1 MLKLGISGLGFVGN
15 SMLESFLEKKVN
27 VIGYDKYK
35 NIGVDLFKDLLN
47 VDIIFLALPTKF
59 DENTQTYDISEIIDS
74 CEFLNSEK
82 YNGLVVIKSTVIPG
96 TTEKLSNKFQNLNL
110 IHNPEFLSA
119 KTAFE
124 DFHNQKHIVL
134 GITEKCNFE
143 KYLLLKNFYSSNYK
157 CLISECKSN
166 ESETMKCFANSFY
179 AVKIQF
185 FTEMYLTCK
194 SNGSNFD
201 EVKNMMLKN
210 GWINPMHTN
219 VPGSDGKISY
229 GGYCFPKDTKALNN
243 YMKEN
248 KIPNSVLNST
258 INERD
263 SIRNDSTNIL
273 NKINESYK
281 NKEI

>member
-35 NIGVDLFKDLLN
+35 NIGVGLFKDLLN

-96 TTEKLSNKFQNLNL
+96 TTEELSNKFQNLNL

-119 KTAFE
+119 KTAFD

-143 KYLLLKNFYSSNYK
+143 KYLSLKNFYSSNYK

-194 SNGSNFD
+194 SNGSNFE
-201 EVKNMMLKN
+201 EVRNMMLKN

>member
-1 MLKLGISGLGFVGN
+1 MVKLGISGLGFVGS
-15 SMLESFLEKKVN
+15 SMLESFLKKKLD
-27 VIGYDKYK
+27 VIGFDKYK
-35 NIGVDLFKDLLN
+35 DTGVVLFKDLLH

-59 DENTQTYDISEIIDS
+59 DESTQTYDLSEIIDS

-82 YNGLVVIKSTVIPG
+82 YDGLVVIKSTVIPG
-96 TTEKLSNKFQNLNL
+96 TTEELSKKFKNLNFV
-110 IHNPEFLSA
+110 HNPEFLSA

-134 GITEKCNFE
+134 GITEKCSFE

-201 EVKNMMLKN
+201 DVKNMMLKN

-229 GGYCFPKDTKALNN
+229 GGYCFPKDTMALNN
-243 YMKEN
+243 YMKKN

-258 INERD
+258 ILERD
-263 SIRNDSTNIL
+263 SIRDDSSNIL
-273 NKINESYK
+273 NK
-281 NKEI
+281 NKESSINIDI

>member
-1 MLKLGISGLGFVGN
+1 MVKLAISGLGFVGN
-15 SMLESFLEKKVN
+15 SMLESFLNKKLD

-35 NIGVDLFKDLLN
+35 DIGVGLFKDLLN

-59 DENTQTYDISEIIDS
+59 NESTQTYDLSEIIDS

-96 TTEKLSNKFQNLNL
+96 TTEKLSEKFKNLNL
-110 IHNPEFLSA
+110 VHNPEFLSA

-124 DFHNQKHIVL
+124 DFHSQKHIVL
-134 GITEKCNFE
+134 GITSNCNID
-143 KYLLLKNFYSSNYK
+143 KYLLLKNLYSSNYESV
-157 CLISECKSN
+157 ISECTSN

-194 SNGSNFD
+194 SNGSNF
-201 EVKNMMLKN
+201 ENVKDMMLRN

-229 GGYCFPKDTKALNN
+229 GGYCFPKDTKALNSYLEKN
-243 YMKEN
+243 N
-248 KIPNSVLNST
+248 IPNSILNST
-258 INERD
+258 ILERD
-263 SIRNDSTNIL
+263 SIRNDCSNIL
-273 NKINESYK
+273 NINTNNNVNNEL
-281 NKEI
+281 

>member
-1 MLKLGISGLGFVGN
+1 MVKLAISGLGFVGS
-15 SMLESFLEKKVN
+15 SMLESFLNKKLD

-35 NIGVDLFKDLLN
+35 DIGVGLFKDLLN
-47 VDIIFLALPTKF
+47 VDVIFLALPTKF
-59 DENTQTYDISEIIDS
+59 NESTQTYDLSEIIDS

-96 TTEKLSNKFQNLNL
+96 TTEMLSEKFKNLNL
-110 IHNPEFLSA
+110 VHNPEFLSA

-124 DFHNQKHIVL
+124 DFHSQKHIVL
-134 GITEKCNFE
+134 GITSNCNID
-143 KYLLLKNFYSSNYK
+143 KYLLLKNIYSSNYESV
-157 CLISECKSN
+157 ISECTSN

-194 SNGSNFD
+194 SNGSNF
-201 EVKNMMLKN
+201 ENVKDMMLRN

-229 GGYCFPKDTKALNN
+229 GGYCFPKDTKALNSYLEKN
-243 YMKEN
+243 N
-248 KIPNSVLNST
+248 IPNSILNST
-258 INERD
+258 ILERE
-263 SIRNDSTNIL
+263 SIRNDSSNIL
-273 NKINESYK
+273 NKSTNDII
-281 NKEI
+281 NKEL

>member
-1 MLKLGISGLGFVGN
+1 MVKLGISGLGFVGN
-15 SMLESFLEKKVN
+15 SMLESFLKKELN

-35 NIGVDLFKDLLN
+35 DMGVNKLDDLLN

-59 DENTQTYDISEIIDS
+59 DENTQTYDISQIIDS

-82 YNGLVVIKSTVIPG
+82 YNGLVVIKSTVLPG
-96 TTEKLSNKFQNLNL
+96 TTKNLSEKFTNLNFV
-110 IHNPEFLSA
+110 HNPEFLSA

-124 DFHNQKHIVL
+124 DFHNQNHVVL
-134 GITEKCNFE
+134 GTTKKCNID
-143 KYLLLKNFYSSNYK
+143 KYLQLKNIFSSNYK
-157 CLISECKSN
+157 CTISECTSN

-194 SNGSNFD
+194 FNESNY
-201 EVKNMMLKN
+201 ECVKDMMLKN

-229 GGYCFPKDTKALNN
+229 GGYCFPKDTMALNN
-243 YMKEN
+243 YMKKH

-258 INERD
+258 ILERD
-263 SIRNDSTNIL
+263 SIRDDSSNIL
-273 NKINESYK
+273 NKNNES
-281 NKEI
+281 NFNINI

>member
-134 GITEKCNFE
+134 GITEKCNCE